1 MPVVD
6 VVNLDGKKVG
16 QVELADAIF
25 GAKVNQHLLHE
36 ASRWHLRGLRSGTHK
51 TKDKSE
57 VSGAGRKLWK
67 QKGTGRA
74 RVGSIRSPLW
84 RHGGTVHGPKPRD
97 YSYALPKKML
107 LGALRSALSAKLAE
121 QKLTVVDAWSLDTH
135 KTKALRSVLDKLNG
149 EKSALLVA
157 YGENKNLELASRNLE
172 RVKVV
177 ASNVLQPYD
186 LLNHD
191 LLVLSKEAVAR
202 LSHTLD
208 PERTPIVVPDVQSIA
223 SAATTLPSP
232 GLDANSR
239 SELTQLLDSMM
250 GPSDPLT
257 PAAKPKKEAAPKAAA
272 KPAAKK
278 EKSGAKKASSAKK
291 KGKE

>member
-16 QVELADAIF
+16 QVELADAVF
-25 GAKVNQHLLHE
+25 GAKVNPHLLHE
-36 ASRWHLRGLRSGTHK
+36 ASRWYMREIRRGTHK

-57 VSGAGRKLWK
+57 VSGAGRKLWR

-121 QKLTVVDAWSLDTH
+121 QKLTVVDEWTLETH
-135 KTKALRSVLDKLNG
+135 KTKALRLVLGKLNHT
-149 EKSALLVA
+149 KSALLVA
-157 YGENKNLELASRNLE
+157 YGENRNLELASRNLE
-172 RVKVV
+172 RVKLV
-177 ASNVLQPYD
+177 APNVLQAYD

-191 LLVLSKEAVAR
+191 LLLLSKDAVAR

-208 PERTPIVVPDVQSIA
+208 PDKQPVVTPDVETIA
-223 SAATTLPSP
+223 P
-232 GLDANSR
+232 
-239 SELTQLLDSMM
+239 
-250 GPSDPLT
+250 
-257 PAAKPKKEAAPKAAA
+257 APKAAKKEAPKAEAKTAAKKA

-278 EKSGAKKASSAKK
+278 AAK
-291 KGKE
+291 KGKG

>member
-6 VVNLDGKKVG
+6 VVNLEGKKVG
-16 QVELADAIF
+16 SLELADAVF
-25 GAKVNQHLLHE
+25 GVKINPHLLHE
-36 ASRWHLRGLRSGTHK
+36 ASRWYRRETRAGTHK

-107 LGALRSALSAKLAE
+107 LGALRSALSSKVADARLA
-121 QKLTVVDAWSLDTH
+121 VVDAWSLDSH
-135 KTKALRSVLDKLNG
+135 KSKGLRLALGKLNG
-149 EKSALLVA
+149 HKSALLVTH
-157 YGENKNLELASRNLE
+157 GENRNLELASRNLE
-172 RVKVV
+172 G
-177 ASNVLQPYD
+177 VLLAAPSGLHAYD
-186 LLNHD
+186 VLRHD
-191 LLVLSKEAVAR
+191 LVVLSKDAVAR

-208 PERTPIVVPDVQSIA
+208 PEKKAVETPDVETIA
-223 SAATTLPSP
+223 TA
-232 GLDANSR
+232 
-239 SELTQLLDSMM
+239 
-250 GPSDPLT
+250 
-257 PAAKPKKEAAPKAAA
+257 PAVKTEKKAAAPKAAA
-272 KPAAKK
+272 AKKTAAHKPAHKPAKP
-278 EKSGAKKASSAKK
+278 AKR